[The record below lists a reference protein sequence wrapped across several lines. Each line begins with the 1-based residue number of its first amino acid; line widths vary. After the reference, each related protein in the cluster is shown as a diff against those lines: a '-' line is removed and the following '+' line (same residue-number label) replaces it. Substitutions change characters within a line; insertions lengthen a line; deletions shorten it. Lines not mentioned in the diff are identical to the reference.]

1 MTDFYTLLKQSI
13 IDRDIRDA
21 NDRESVYAQARQA
34 IVKQLWAFRPPLAAD
49 EIDTRVGAYDD
60 AVERIERDLR
70 AAFASEVNPPA
81 GETAGLT
88 ALPEPETYPE
98 AEAEA
103 EAEPDIEAVTDEEIE
118 APPLAEWRHSDYEDD
133 YPIEETEEAYER
145 NILPAA
151 ASAPRGA
158 GSPEADPARS
168 GLRSRWRAI
177 RDRVGSRE
185 DPEIEEVEDI
195 VEKRSARAHHSRWS
209 DDGQI
214 ESARF
219 WWRPAPGE
227 RAKVQILT
235 GAISAMVI
243 ALVVLGGYFYF
254 SRGSE
259 NGQVLT
265 LDVGVRR
272 EVSDAATASRIAN
285 DPIEVL
291 QSFSLFDGR
300 DPTIF
305 ATTPDN
311 PVRYVSDGGGY
322 ARVSS
327 SASSPGVKAIIGPG
341 LADRLA
347 GQRVRVTL
355 LTRSSTDFGAGSM
368 RFAYQSGLAIS
379 HWQTANLSSEYEAA
393 GMIWRVPTM
402 RTNPAGDYLV
412 IEPGIP
418 GDGTGVDIQSI
429 KIDVLPPE
437 GS

>member
-70 AAFASEVNPPA
+70 AAFASEVNPSPA
-81 GETAGLT
+81 GPAGFAT
-88 ALPEPETYPE
+88 EPEPYP
-98 AEAEA
+98 EA
-103 EAEPDIEAVTDEEIE
+103 EAEPDIEALTDEEID
-118 APPLAEWRHSDYEDD
+118 APPLAEWRHAENEDD
-133 YPIEETEEAYER
+133 YPVEEAEDTYR
-145 NILPAA
+145 RDILPAT
-151 ASAPRGA
+151 ASVPRGGA
-158 GSPEADPARS
+158 RSPEADPARS

-209 DDGQI
+209 DDGHM

-219 WWRPAPGE
+219 WWRPVPGE
-227 RAKVQILT
+227 RGKVQILA
-235 GAISAMVI
+235 GAISATAI

-254 SRGSE
+254 SRGSD

-311 PVRYVSDGGGY
+311 PVRYVSDSGGY

-327 SASSPGVKAIIGPG
+327 SASSPGVKANIGPG